1 MNRPWDDDSDL
12 IACCVLQF
20 QFPIC
25 AWHRV
30 SNPKG
35 FSISVLLLQLR
46 IEIYCKTMERQV
58 IIDHGSEGNSEE
70 GRREEVKRQ
79 RACKE

>member
-1 MNRPWDDDSDL
+1 MMANNPQGTSFEQALRRRLDVV
-12 IACCVLQF
+12 ACCSIQF
-20 QFPIC
+20 WIC

-30 SNPKG
+30 SNPKE

-58 IIDHGSEGNSEE
+58 IIDHG
-70 GRREEVKRQ
+70 
-79 RACKE
+79 